1 MLESQSYEI
10 HSLQATTSNWLSSKV
25 VAVVLCVIVIP
36 LMLLK
41 LDVYPTFWYD
51 EGYTIQVS
59 QSILQAGVYGT
70 YNATEGYRVFDPTIS
85 SGPMSILPITLA
97 FKLFGIGIIAAR
109 LITVLYGF
117 LGLFMAYQI
126 AKDLFGRDAALV
138 AVLVMLFPGISTFEP
153 VGYIQISRQVLGEVP
168 SFALI
173 LVGLWLWFRSW
184 ERGHWSMVICAGLL
198 MGVGVV
204 SKPQV
209 VFSFGPA
216 IGIIALVRTFLQ
228 RGQLFRY
235 APRYILPPALV
246 VAVFGGWTLFQRLG
260 MTDALRAESAPL
272 LAEAMQLHFFTG
284 LMGSTVSTT
293 GWAITALMV
302 FSGVATLL
310 MIYRQRKA
318 GVALTHQQWGIA
330 TLALI
335 PLLMAAWYALLS
347 VGFERYTFMGFMVS
361 LLLLGNI
368 GYQVIVA
375 VAKRLRDRDN
385 LIYVGAV
392 AGLLVL
398 ITVGNAYSLAN
409 YWNDKDNVDAMADY
423 IDANVPDGAIVE
435 SLEVELNSLTQ
446 HREMH
451 RASYSYIYEAIRQRW
466 HNDQPFD
473 LDYDVL
479 EVDPD
484 YLVTGQISGWLQLY
498 DETVLK
504 DQFRTVVEF
513 GPYILLQ
520 RIRDGSS
527 TE

>member
-1 MLESQSYEI
+1 MPS
-10 HSLQATTSNWLSSKV
+10 TTSTWLSTKV
-25 VAVVLCVIVIP
+25 VGVVLCVILIP

-85 SGPMSILPITLA
+85 SGPMTILPITLA
-97 FKLFGIGIIAAR
+97 FKLFGISIFAAR

-126 AKDLFGRDAALV
+126 AQDLFGRNAALI
-138 AVLVMLFPGISTFEP
+138 AILAMLFPGISTFEP
-153 VGYIQISRQVLGEVP
+153 VGYLQLSRQVLGEVP

-173 LVGLWLWFRSW
+173 FMGLWLWFRSW
-184 ERGHWSMVICAGLL
+184 ERGQWSMVICAGLL

-216 IGIIALVRTFLQ
+216 IGIIALIRTFFSRREL
-228 RGQLFRY
+228 LRY

-293 GWAITALMV
+293 GWIITGVMV
-302 FSGVATLL
+302 FSGVASLVIL
-310 MIYRQRKA
+310 YHQRKA
-318 GVALTHQQWGIA
+318 GVPLTNQQWGIA

-335 PLLMAAWYALLS
+335 PLVMAAWYALFS

-368 GYQVIVA
+368 GYQLIVA
-375 VAKRLRDRDN
+375 ITKRLRDRDN
-385 LIYVGAV
+385 LVYVGIV
-392 AGLLVL
+392 AALLVL

-409 YWNDKDNVDAMADY
+409 HWNDRDNVDAMADY
-423 IDANVPDGAIVE
+423 IDANVPDDEIVE

-451 RASYSYIYEAIRQRW
+451 RASYSYIYEAIRQLW

-484 YLVTGQISGWLQLY
+484 YLVTGQTSGWLQLY
-498 DETVLK
+498 DEKVIT

-527 TE
+527 IE